1 MMTLILTY
9 SLKQSRSRQWFGAF
23 FFFLAALGKAIEPIP
38 VTWPTPP
45 SESGREGFDE
55 VSGNSLVPLMVV
67 FVLLDA
73 CVRWGREAAAWR

>member
-9 SLKQSRSRQWFGAF
+9 SLKQSRSRRWFGA
-23 FFFLAALGKAIEPIP
+23 FFFLAALGKVIEPIP

-67 FVLLDA
+67 FMLLDT
-73 CVRWGREAAAWR
+73 CMCWGREAAVWR